1 MTSEAPRT
9 GARQRRRGLYGP
21 PPRLTR
27 TSPLI
32 GRLVWHI
39 GDWGRASE
47 HIGARWEEVAG
58 ELARQSVG
66 PEDQLLVLGET
77 PGLMSEVLS
86 SGLPHADALRAWRD
100 DGKLALE

>member
-1 MTSEAPRT
+1 MADDTPRT

-27 TSPLI
+27 TTPLT

-47 HIGARWEEVAG
+47 RIGARWEHVAG
-58 ELARQSVG
+58 DLAQQRLGAGDHLVG
-66 PEDQLLVLGET
+66 LAAT
-77 PGLMSEVLS
+77 PPLMSEVLS
-86 SGLPHADALRAWRD
+86 SCLPHAVALRAWREYD
-100 DGKLALE
+100 RSVLE